1 MAIKIIK
8 PGLFTTV
15 QDKGRSG
22 HQFEGYSPAG
32 VMDRPSYE
40 ILNTLLETEGQPALE
55 ITMIGPTI
63 KFLDQ
68 NLFAMTGAPFSA
80 TLNGQPVSH
89 QTVIKVEK
97 NDVLEIG
104 HVIHGMR
111 GYIGFAKPLDIP
123 LFEGSYATH
132 TRTGIGG
139 FKGRAL
145 KVNDIIPT
153 QSKSHDLNHNINTTK
168 PIQEFATDIHK
179 FNWDSIDN
187 ICTVIWIV
195 LVIILSFKFLKA
207 LLYLK
212 YLKKQSLYLNEI
224 EKKKIDTILFNH
236 QYKKNIVIR
245 KAETIQSPITFW
257 YGKYIILIPSSY
269 FKSVIDKR
277 LKYIILHEY
286 AHAKNRDT
294 LHLIIFNIFS
304 IIMSYNPLVH
314 IVKRKIIHDNEVEAD
329 RFVLNNINKNEFKTY
344 AESIMDSVLNVPFF
358 NKNILSHSF
367 NGKKS
372 LLKRRLINIKEANL
386 KKQSK
391 LILIFICIF
400 TFLLMVIQSQ
410 FLMGQSIT
418 DYNYKKPL
426 HNDYQILD
434 KSKIFGSNS
443 GSFVMYSMKK
453 DKYYIYNEKESRKRY
468 SPNSTYKIYLAM
480 FGLDRHIINDEN
492 SRMSW
497 NHKHYPFD
505 AWNKEQDLNTA
516 MQNSVNWYFE
526 RISDQIPKN
535 YTATQLKQLN
545 YGNKNLGSYKSY
557 WMEDSLKISNLEQVI
572 VFKNMME
579 QNNHFSKKAK
589 NQLSSSLLI
598 KKNEK
603 YELYGKTGTGIV
615 NGKYNNGWFVGYVI
629 TNHDKYYFATH
640 LSDGKPSG
648 KNAELISEKILKEM
662 GVLNG
667 Q

>member
-1 MAIKIIK
+1 MAKLLIMSIVSFCFIFLLL
-8 PGLFTTV
+8 LFF
-15 QDKGRSG
+15 R
-22 HQFEGYSPAG
+22 Y
-32 VMDRPSYE
+32 
-40 ILNTLLETEGQPALE
+40 ILKRYFNYMLNYKVWYLTLLAGLIPF
-55 ITMIGPTI
+55 IPI
-63 KFLDQ
+63 KFSFFKFN
-68 NLFAMTGAPFSA
+68 NLNNQEPTVESNSHN
-80 TLNGQPVSH
+80 LNP
-89 QTVIKVEK
+89 
-97 NDVLEIG
+97 
-104 HVIHGMR
+104 
-111 GYIGFAKPLDIP
+111 
-123 LFEGSYATH
+123 
-132 TRTGIGG
+132 
-139 FKGRAL
+139 
-145 KVNDIIPT
+145 
-153 QSKSHDLNHNINTTK
+153 NINTTK
-168 PIQEFATDIHK
+168 PVHEFTTDIHK
-179 FNWDSIDN
+179 FDWDSIDN

-195 LVIILSFKFLKA
+195 LVIILSFKFLNS

-212 YLKKQSLYLNEI
+212 YLKKQSLYLNEK
-224 EKKKIDTILFNH
+224 EKDKINKILFNH
-236 QYKKNIVIR
+236 QYKRNIVIR
-245 KAETIQSPITFW
+245 KAESIHSPTTFW
-257 YGKYIILIPSSY
+257 YGKYIILIPSLY
-269 FKSVIDKR
+269 FKSINDKK

-304 IIMSYNPLVH
+304 IAMSYNPLIQ
-314 IVKRKIIHDNEVEAD
+314 IVKRKMIHDNEVEAD
-329 RFVLNNINKNEFKTY
+329 RFVLNNINKNEFKSY
-344 AESIMDSVLNVPFF
+344 AEAIMDSVLKTPFF

-400 TFLLMVIQSQ
+400 TFFIMIIQSQ
-410 FLMGQSIT
+410 FLIGQSLT

-426 HNDYQILD
+426 QSDYQILD
-434 KSKIFGSNS
+434 ESKNFGSNS

-468 SPNSTYKIYLAM
+468 SPDSTYKIYLAL
-480 FGLDRHIINDEN
+480 FGLDRHIISDKN

-497 NHKHYPFD
+497 NHNQYPFD
-505 AWNKEQDLNTA
+505 SWNKDQDLNTA

-526 RISDQIPKN
+526 RISNQIPKN
-535 YTATQLKQLN
+535 YTATQLKLLN

-572 VFKNMME
+572 VLKNMME
-579 QNNHFSKKAK
+579 QNSYFSKNEKK
-589 NQLSSSLLI
+589 QLSSSLLI
-598 KKNEK
+598 RKNEN

-629 TNHDKYYFATH
+629 TNHDKYYFSTH
-640 LSDGKPSG
+640 LSDEKASG
-648 KNAELISEKILKEM
+648 KNAELINEKILKEM

>member
-1 MAIKIIK
+1 MAKLLIMSIVSFCFIFLLL
-8 PGLFTTV
+8 LFF
-15 QDKGRSG
+15 R
-22 HQFEGYSPAG
+22 Y
-32 VMDRPSYE
+32 
-40 ILNTLLETEGQPALE
+40 ILKRYFNYMLNYKVWYLTLLAGLIPF
-55 ITMIGPTI
+55 IPI
-63 KFLDQ
+63 KFSFFKFN
-68 NLFAMTGAPFSA
+68 NLNNQEPTVESNSHN
-80 TLNGQPVSH
+80 LNP
-89 QTVIKVEK
+89 
-97 NDVLEIG
+97 
-104 HVIHGMR
+104 
-111 GYIGFAKPLDIP
+111 
-123 LFEGSYATH
+123 
-132 TRTGIGG
+132 
-139 FKGRAL
+139 
-145 KVNDIIPT
+145 
-153 QSKSHDLNHNINTTK
+153 NINTTK
-168 PIQEFATDIHK
+168 PVHEFTTDIHK

-195 LVIILSFKFLKA
+195 LVIILSFKFLNS

-212 YLKKQSLYLNEI
+212 YLKKQSLYLNEK
-224 EKKKIDTILFNH
+224 EKDKINKILFNH
-236 QYKKNIVIR
+236 QYKRNIVIR
-245 KAETIQSPITFW
+245 KAESIHSPITFW
-257 YGKYIILIPSSY
+257 YGKYIILIPSLY
-269 FKSVIDKR
+269 FKSINDKK

-294 LHLIIFNIFS
+294 LHLIIFHIFS
-304 IIMSYNPLVH
+304 IAMSYNPLIQ
-314 IVKRKIIHDNEVEAD
+314 IVKRKMIHDNEVEAD
-329 RFVLNNINKNEFKTY
+329 RFVLNNINKYEFKSY
-344 AESIMDSVLNVPFF
+344 AEAIMDSVLKTSFF

-400 TFLLMVIQSQ
+400 TFFIMIIQSQ
-410 FLMGQSIT
+410 FLMGQSLT

-426 HNDYQILD
+426 QSDYQILD
-434 KSKIFGSNS
+434 ESKNFGSNS

-468 SPNSTYKIYLAM
+468 SPDSTYKIYLAM
-480 FGLDRHIINDEN
+480 FGLDHHIISDKN

-497 NHKHYPFD
+497 NHKHYPFES
-505 AWNKEQDLNTA
+505 WNKEQDLNTA

-526 RISDQIPKN
+526 RISNQIPKN
-535 YTATQLKQLN
+535 YTAAQLKQLN
-545 YGNKNLGSYKSY
+545 YGNENLGSYKSY

-629 TNHDKYYFATH
+629 TNHDKYYFSTH
-640 LSDGKPSG
+640 LSDEKASG
-648 KNAELISEKILKEM
+648 ENAKLINEKILKEM

>member
-1 MAIKIIK
+1 MAKLLIMSIVSFCFIFLLL
-8 PGLFTTV
+8 LFF
-15 QDKGRSG
+15 R
-22 HQFEGYSPAG
+22 Y
-32 VMDRPSYE
+32 
-40 ILNTLLETEGQPALE
+40 ILKRYFNYMLNYKVWYLTLLAGLIPF
-55 ITMIGPTI
+55 IPI
-63 KFLDQ
+63 KFSFFKFNNVNNQ
-68 NLFAMTGAPFSA
+68 AP
-80 TLNGQPVSH
+80 
-89 QTVIKVEK
+89 TVE
-97 NDVLEIG
+97 
-104 HVIHGMR
+104 
-111 GYIGFAKPLDIP
+111 
-123 LFEGSYATH
+123 
-132 TRTGIGG
+132 
-139 FKGRAL
+139 
-145 KVNDIIPT
+145 
-153 QSKSHDLNHNINTTK
+153 SKSHELNHNINTTK
-168 PIQEFATDIHK
+168 PVQEFTTDIHK

-195 LVIILSFKFLKA
+195 LVIILSFKFLKS

-212 YLKKQSLYLNEI
+212 YLKRQSLYLNEN
-224 EKKKIDTILFNH
+224 EKNKIDTILFNH

-269 FKSVIDKR
+269 CKSVIDKR

-304 IIMSYNPLVH
+304 IVMSYNPLIH

-344 AESIMDSVLNVPFF
+344 AESIMDSVLNIPFF

-391 LILIFICIF
+391 LIPIFICIF

-426 HNDYQILD
+426 QNDHQILD
-434 KSKIFGSNS
+434 ESKNFGSNS

-468 SPNSTYKIYLAM
+468 SPDSTYKIYLAM
-480 FGLDRHIINDEN
+480 FGLDHHIISDKN

-497 NHKHYPFD
+497 NHKHYPFES
-505 AWNKEQDLNTA
+505 WNKEQDLNTA

-526 RISDQIPKN
+526 RISNQIPKN
-535 YTATQLKQLN
+535 YTAAQLKQLN
-545 YGNKNLGSYKSY
+545 YGNENLGSYKSY

>member
-1 MAIKIIK
+1 MAKLLITSVVSFCFIFLLL
-8 PGLFTTV
+8 LFF
-15 QDKGRSG
+15 R
-22 HQFEGYSPAG
+22 Y
-32 VMDRPSYE
+32 
-40 ILNTLLETEGQPALE
+40 ILKRYFNYMLNYKVWYLTLLAGLIPF
-55 ITMIGPTI
+55 IPI
-63 KFLDQ
+63 KFSFFKFN
-68 NLFAMTGAPFSA
+68 NLNNQAP
-80 TLNGQPVSH
+80 
-89 QTVIKVEK
+89 TVE
-97 NDVLEIG
+97 
-104 HVIHGMR
+104 
-111 GYIGFAKPLDIP
+111 
-123 LFEGSYATH
+123 
-132 TRTGIGG
+132 
-139 FKGRAL
+139 
-145 KVNDIIPT
+145 
-153 QSKSHDLNHNINTTK
+153 SKSHDLNHNINTTK
-168 PIQEFATDIHK
+168 PIQEFTTDIHK

-187 ICTVIWIV
+187 ICTVVWIV
-195 LVIILSFKFLKA
+195 LVIILSFKFLNS

-212 YLKKQSLYLNEI
+212 YLKKQSLYLNKK
-224 EKKKIDTILFNH
+224 EKNKINKILFNH
-236 QYKKNIVIR
+236 QYKRNIVIR
-245 KAETIQSPITFW
+245 KAESIHSPTTFW
-257 YGKYIILIPSSY
+257 YGKYIILIPSLY
-269 FKSVIDKR
+269 FKSINDKK

-304 IIMSYNPLVH
+304 IAMSYNPLIQ
-314 IVKRKIIHDNEVEAD
+314 IVKRKMIHDNEVEAD
-329 RFVLNNINKNEFKTY
+329 RFVLNNINKNEFKSY
-344 AESIMDSVLNVPFF
+344 AEAIMDSVLKTPFF

-400 TFLLMVIQSQ
+400 TFFIMIIQSQ
-410 FLMGQSIT
+410 FLIGQSLT

-426 HNDYQILD
+426 QSDYQILD
-434 KSKIFGSNS
+434 ESKNFGSNS

-468 SPNSTYKIYLAM
+468 SPDSTYKIYLAL
-480 FGLDRHIINDEN
+480 FGLDRHIISDKN

-497 NHKHYPFD
+497 NHNQYPFD
-505 AWNKEQDLNTA
+505 SWNKDQDLNTA

-526 RISDQIPKN
+526 RISNQIPKN
-535 YTATQLKQLN
+535 YTATQLKLLN

-572 VFKNMME
+572 VLKNMME
-579 QNNHFSKKAK
+579 QNSYFSKNEKK
-589 NQLSSSLLI
+589 QLSSSLLI
-598 KKNEK
+598 RKNEN

-629 TNHDKYYFATH
+629 TNHDKYYFSTH
-640 LSDGKPSG
+640 LSDEKASG
-648 KNAELISEKILKEM
+648 KNAELINEKILKEM

>member
-1 MAIKIIK
+1 MSIVYYKYLKEGVKMAKLLIMSVVSFCFIFLLLVFFRYILKRYFNYSLNYK
-8 PGLFTTV
+8 VWYLTVLAGLIPFI
-15 QDKGRSG
+15 
-22 HQFEGYSPAG
+22 P
-32 VMDRPSYE
+32 
-40 ILNTLLETEGQPALE
+40 
-55 ITMIGPTI
+55 I
-63 KFLDQ
+63 KFSFIKFNNVNNQ
-68 NLFAMTGAPFSA
+68 AP
-80 TLNGQPVSH
+80 
-89 QTVIKVEK
+89 TVE
-97 NDVLEIG
+97 
-104 HVIHGMR
+104 
-111 GYIGFAKPLDIP
+111 
-123 LFEGSYATH
+123 
-132 TRTGIGG
+132 
-139 FKGRAL
+139 
-145 KVNDIIPT
+145 
-153 QSKSHDLNHNINTTK
+153 SKSHDLNHNIITTK
-168 PIQEFATDIHK
+168 PVQEFATDIHK

-212 YLKKQSLYLNEI
+212 YLKKQSLYLNEN
-224 EKKKIDTILFNH
+224 EKNKIDTILFNH

-245 KAETIQSPITFW
+245 KAEAIQSPITFW

-329 RFVLNNINKNEFKTY
+329 RFVLNNINKN
-344 AESIMDSVLNVPFF
+344 
-358 NKNILSHSF
+358 ILSHSF

-372 LLKRRLINIKEANL
+372 LLKNRLINIKEADL

-400 TFLLMVIQSQ
+400 TFFIMIIQSQ
-410 FLMGQSIT
+410 FLMGQSLT

-426 HNDYQILD
+426 QSDYQILD
-434 KSKIFGSNS
+434 ESKNFGSNS

-468 SPNSTYKIYLAM
+468 SPDSTYKIYLAL
-480 FGLDRHIINDEN
+480 FGLDRHIISDKN

-497 NHKHYPFD
+497 NHKHYLFES
-505 AWNKEQDLNTA
+505 WNKEQDLNTA

-526 RISDQIPKN
+526 RISNQIPKN
-535 YTATQLKQLN
+535 YTAAQLKQLN
-545 YGNKNLGSYKSY
+545 YGNENLGSYKSY

-640 LSDGKPSG
+640 LSDGNPSG
-648 KNAELISEKILKEM
+648 KNAELISEKILKGM